1 MHRKEVQALK
11 CQILQPEE
19 ELAQVRRNLKT
30 NTRHWLEVFDDLKKK
45 HQKEVAALV
54 KRLARMKEL
63 ALRAERERDE
73 CKDKITQQRHR
84 IYEVETALKEVKE
97 KNTRLKAQPGL
108 DHETSS
114 IPSSKGIRHKK
125 ITKSRERTGRKPRP
139 ARP

>member
-1 MHRKEVQALK
+1 MHRKEVQALE
-11 CQILQPEE
+11 CRILQPEE

-30 NTRHWLEVFDDLKKK
+30 
-45 HQKEVAALV
+45 
-54 KRLARMKEL
+54 
-63 ALRAERERDE
+63 
-73 CKDKITQQRHR
+73 
-84 IYEVETALKEVKE
+84 
-97 KNTRLKAQPGL
+97 NTRLKAQPGL